1 MLSARSS
8 LISMNWPELTLSTSL
23 RGNGWAA
30 DDRVRPAV
38 AAGWGSRVLAGKVLV
53 RVLVPDC
60 CWEVVIGA
68 PVWVAAVSDTEVRR
82 CGGGRGSIEII
93 AKNHTQPKFVL
104 FSNTNMF
111 NTLYLW
117 LSSII
122 SCELTR
128 RKTRKTFVLL
138 WIRCVGY

>member
-1 MLSARSS
+1 MSAKSS

-60 CWEVVIGA
+60 CWEVVISA
-68 PVWVAAVSDTEVRR
+68 PVWVAAVSDTAVRR
-82 CGGGRGSIEII
+82 CGGGRV
-93 AKNHTQPKFVL
+93 PKDAGGVRVSSRTCDEAGPVL
-104 FSNTNMF
+104 PQQKPQTCDVV
-111 NTLYLW
+111 
-117 LSSII
+117 SS
-122 SCELTR
+122 CNL
-128 RKTRKTFVLL
+128 
-138 WIRCVGY
+138 